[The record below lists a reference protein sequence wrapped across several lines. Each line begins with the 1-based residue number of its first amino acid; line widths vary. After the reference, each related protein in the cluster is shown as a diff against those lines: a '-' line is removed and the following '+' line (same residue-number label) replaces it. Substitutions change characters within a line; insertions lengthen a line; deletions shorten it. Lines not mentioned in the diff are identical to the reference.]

1 MRPTRPTKPILLL
14 AAAVSLGAGVAL
26 AASGDP
32 ERARILDGYAAQAK
46 AQVPGFAGFSA
57 ERGRALYLGP
67 HTGGKVA
74 DTPGCASCHTRDPA
88 GTGRHYKTGRDIL
101 PMAVSAN
108 PKRFTDPA
116 EVEKRFERD
125 CVNVLGR
132 ACTAQEKGD
141 FITFLSN
148 Q

>member
-1 MRPTRPTKPILLL
+1 MKKPTLLL
-14 AAAVSLGAGVAL
+14 AAALVALGAGVAL
-26 AASGDP
+26 AAAGDP
-32 ERARILDGYAAQAK
+32 ERARILDGYAAQTK
-46 AQVPGFAGFSA
+46 AQSPDFAGFSA
-57 ERGRALYLGP
+57 ASGRALYMGP
-67 HTGGKVA
+67 HAGGKVA
-74 DTPGCASCHTRDPA
+74 ETPGCASCHTANPA
-88 GTGRHYKTGRDIL
+88 GPGRHYKTGRDIL

-132 ACTAQEKGD
+132 ACTAREKGD
-141 FITFLSN
+141 FITFLAN

>member
-1 MRPTRPTKPILLL
+1 MKTIFIL
-14 AAAVSLGAGVAL
+14 AAAVALGAGVAL
-26 AASGDP
+26 AASSDA

-46 AQVPGFAGFSA
+46 APDFTGFSA
-57 ERGRALYLGP
+57 ERGQALYLGP
-67 HTGGKVA
+67 HAGGTVA
-74 DTPGCASCHTRDPA
+74 DTPACASCHTRDPA

-116 EVEKRFERD
+116 EVEKRFGRD

-132 ACTAQEKGD
+132 ACTAREKGD

-148 Q
+148 R

>member
-1 MRPTRPTKPILLL
+1 MRRSLILAVAATL
-14 AAAVSLGAGVAL
+14 AAGTAAAAGDGA
-26 AASGDP
+26 
-32 ERARILDGYAAQAK
+32 RAKLLDTLAAQAAK
-46 AQVPGFAGFSA
+46 EAPGFAGFSA

-67 HTGGKVA
+67 HAGGKGEVNA
-74 DTPGCASCHTRDPA
+74 CAVCHTANPTA
-88 GTGRHYKTGRDIL
+88 VGRHHKTGRDIP
-101 PMAVSAN
+101 PMAVSVT

-125 CVNVLGR
+125 CPGVLGR

-141 FITFLSN
+141 FITYLSA

>member
-1 MRPTRPTKPILLL
+1 MKTIPIL
-14 AAAVSLGAGVAL
+14 AAAVALGTGVAL
-26 AASGDP
+26 AASGDA
-32 ERARILDGYAAQAK
+32 ERTRILDGYAAQAK
-46 AQVPGFAGFSA
+46 APDFTGFSA
-57 ERGRALYLGP
+57 ERGQALYLGP
-67 HTGGKVA
+67 HAGGKLA
-74 DTPGCASCHTRDPA
+74 DTPACASCHTRDPA

-132 ACTAQEKGD
+132 ACTAREKGD

-148 Q
+148 R

>member
-1 MRPTRPTKPILLL
+1 MKTIILL
-14 AAAVSLGAGVAL
+14 AAAVALGTGVAL
-26 AASGDP
+26 AASGDA
-32 ERARILDGYAAQAK
+32 ERIRILDGYAVQAK
-46 AQVPGFAGFSA
+46 APDFTGFSA
-57 ERGRALYLGP
+57 ERGQALYLGP
-67 HTGGKVA
+67 HAGGKLA
-74 DTPGCASCHTRDPA
+74 DTPACASCHTRDPA

-132 ACTAQEKGD
+132 ACTAREKGD
-141 FITFLSN
+141 FIMFLSN
-148 Q
+148 R

>member
-1 MRPTRPTKPILLL
+1 MKLSLTF
-14 AAAVSLGAGVAL
+14 AAAAAL
-26 AASGDP
+26 AAGSAFAAGGQ
-32 ERARILDGYAAQAK
+32 RAALLDTLAAQAAK
-46 AQVPGFAGFSA
+46 ETPGFAGFSA

-67 HTGGKVA
+67 HAGGKA
-74 DTPGCASCHTRDPA
+74 ETNACAACHTQTPTA
-88 GTGRHYKTGRDIL
+88 TGRHYKTGRDIP
-101 PMAVSAN
+101 PMAVSAT

-125 CVNVLGR
+125 CPNVLGR

-141 FITFLSN
+141 FITYLSG

>member
-1 MRPTRPTKPILLL
+1 MRAILVL
-14 AAAVSLGAGVAL
+14 AAVAVIGTGAAL
-26 AASGDP
+26 AATADP
-32 ERARILDGYAAQAK
+32 NRAKILDGYAAQAK
-46 AQVPGFAGFSA
+46 AQTPDFTGFSA
-57 ERGRALYLGP
+57 ERGRALYMGP
-67 HTGGKVA
+67 HRGGKVA
-74 DTPGCASCHTRDPA
+74 ETPACASCHTENPA
-88 GTGRHYKTGRDIL
+88 GPGRHYRTGRDIL

-132 ACTAQEKGD
+132 ACTAREKGD
-141 FITFLSN
+141 FITFLAN

>member
-1 MRPTRPTKPILLL
+1 MKPMIVL
-14 AAAVSLGAGVAL
+14 AAAAVLGTGVAL

-46 AQVPGFAGFSA
+46 AQLPAFAGFSA
-57 ERGRALYLGP
+57 ERGQALFLGP
-67 HTGGKVA
+67 HAGGKLA
-74 DTPGCASCHTRDPA
+74 ETPACASCHTRDPA
-88 GTGRHYKTGRDIL
+88 ATGRHYKTGRDIP

-132 ACTAQEKGD
+132 ACTAREKGD

-148 Q
+148 R

>member
-1 MRPTRPTKPILLL
+1 MTPLSIRLILPTLAIFAVGGAI
-14 AAAVSLGAGVAL
+14 AAAPNTARTAL
-26 AASGDP
+26 
-32 ERARILDGYAAQAK
+32 LDGYAAQAK
-46 AQVPGFAGFSA
+46 AQSPAFAGFSA

-67 HTGGKVA
+67 HGGGKPETNA
-74 DTPGCASCHTRDPA
+74 CAACHTPDPTA
-88 GTGRHYKTGRDIL
+88 QGRHQRTGRGIE

-116 EVEKRFERD
+116 EVERRFDRD
-125 CVNVLGR
+125 CPNVLGR

-141 FITFLSN
+141 LITYLAG

>member
-1 MRPTRPTKPILLL
+1 MTRPLIL
-14 AAAVSLGAGVAL
+14 AAAIAL
-26 AASGDP
+26 AAGTALAAGGP
-32 ERARILDGYAAQAK
+32 RAALLDTLAAQAAK
-46 AQVPGFAGFSA
+46 ETPGFAGFSA

-67 HTGGKVA
+67 HAGGKA
-74 DTPGCASCHTRDPA
+74 ETNACAACHTQTPTA
-88 GTGRHYKTGRDIL
+88 TGRHYKTGRDIP
-101 PMAVSAN
+101 PMAVSVT

-125 CVNVLGR
+125 CPNVLGR

-141 FITFLSN
+141 FITYLSA

>member
-1 MRPTRPTKPILLL
+1 MNIPLIIA
-14 AAAVSLGAGVAL
+14 AAAVLAIGPAL
-26 AASGDP
+26 AADSP
-32 ERARILDGYAAQAK
+32 RAALLDALAAQAAK
-46 AQVPGFAGFSA
+46 ETPGFAGFSA

-67 HTGGKVA
+67 HTGGKA
-74 DTPGCASCHTRDPA
+74 ETNACAACHTQTSTA
-88 GTGRHYKTGRDIL
+88 TGRHQKTGRDIP

-125 CVNVLGR
+125 CPNVLGR

-141 FITFLSN
+141 FITYLSG

>member
-1 MRPTRPTKPILLL
+1 MKILLIV
-14 AAAVSLGAGVAL
+14 AAAAALTVGPAL
-26 AASGDP
+26 AA
-32 ERARILDGYAAQAK
+32 DGPRTVLLETLAAQAAK
-46 AQVPGFAGFSA
+46 ETPGFAGFSA

-67 HTGGKVA
+67 HAGGKA
-74 DTPGCASCHTRDPA
+74 ETNACAACHTKTPTV
-88 GTGRHYKTGRDIL
+88 TGRHYKTGRDIP
-101 PMAVSAN
+101 PMAVSVN

-125 CVNVLGR
+125 CPNVLGR

-141 FITFLSN
+141 FITYLSG

>member
-1 MRPTRPTKPILLL
+1 MRQILIL
-14 AAAVSLGAGVAL
+14 AAVAAISTGAVL
-26 AASGDP
+26 AATADP
-32 ERARILDGYAAQAK
+32 NRTKILDGYAAQTK
-46 AQVPGFAGFSA
+46 AQSPDFSGFSA
-57 ERGRALYLGP
+57 DRGRALYLGP
-67 HTGGKVA
+67 HSGGKVA
-74 DTPGCASCHTRDPA
+74 KTPACATCHTQNPA
-88 GTGRHYKTGRDIL
+88 GPGRHYRTGRAIE

-132 ACTAQEKGD
+132 ACTAREKCD
-141 FITFLSN
+141 FITFLAS